1 MCPILAA
8 ASRAPRRVISLNG
21 VPGPR
26 VSPRPATATPI
37 TGLKVQHYFNGIQ
50 IWKQLSGVLLKK
62 YKDLEVY
69 FVLLLK
75 KSIFGPKRSMHKC
88 VRKVSAGNL
97 IYVQN
102 CLWNAYFG
110 KVGMRYYFAKNQV
123 ENVKKFTYIVNVT
136 TNSKWFCQSWLFSK
150 LAEMDNFYT
159 VNKEV
164 YFLLWHIR

>member
-69 FVLLLK
+69 FVLL
-75 KSIFGPKRSMHKC
+75 
-88 VRKVSAGNL
+88 
-97 IYVQN
+97 
-102 CLWNAYFG
+102 
-110 KVGMRYYFAKNQV
+110 
-123 ENVKKFTYIVNVT
+123 VKK
-136 TNSKWFCQSWLFSK
+136 
-150 LAEMDNFYT
+150 
-159 VNKEV
+159 
-164 YFLLWHIR
+164 